1 MIIEIAVYICLSFI
15 GASLLL
21 LAIRFVKGPTLA
33 DRVIALDF
41 LTTISI
47 GFTALVAI
55 LAGTTAFVDVGLILA
70 LVAFMGTVGFA
81 YYLNRKTK

>member
-1 MIIEIAVYICLSFI
+1 MIIEIAVYISLTFI
-15 GASLLL
+15 GMSLILL
-21 LAIRFVKGPTLA
+21 TIRFVKGPTLS

-81 YYLNRKTK
+81 YYLNQKSK